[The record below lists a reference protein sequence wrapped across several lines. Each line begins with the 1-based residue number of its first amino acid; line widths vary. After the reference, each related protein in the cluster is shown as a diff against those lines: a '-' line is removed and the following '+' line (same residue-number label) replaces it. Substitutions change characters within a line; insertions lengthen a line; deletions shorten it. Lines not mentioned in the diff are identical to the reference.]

1 MYFSSEMS
9 IFAFS
14 RNGRASSM
22 KRSIDIWA
30 TYWPLSQKHLFRS
43 NAALRRLIF
52 SSSKSFTISSM
63 SILDRKSTRLNSSHS
78 QISYAVFCL
87 KKKRKDEETVVTFR
101 HLEWKE
107 LLARLAM

>member
-1 MYFSSEMS
+1 MGGRFRFSKNFVDRLRIEFVILGEKIRLHSGTSLNNLIFSFTIARTSRIYFLSEMS

-52 SSSKSFTISSM
+52 SSSK
-63 SILDRKSTRLNSSHS
+63 
-78 QISYAVFCL
+78 
-87 KKKRKDEETVVTFR
+87 
-101 HLEWKE
+101 
-107 LLARLAM
+107 